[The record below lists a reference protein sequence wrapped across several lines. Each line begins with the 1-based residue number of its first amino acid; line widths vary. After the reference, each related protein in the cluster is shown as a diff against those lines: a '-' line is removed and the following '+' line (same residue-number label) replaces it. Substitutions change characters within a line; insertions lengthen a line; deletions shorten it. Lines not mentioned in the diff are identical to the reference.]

1 MIAKDL
7 RSNSLSE
14 LEDKLANLVRE
25 LVTVRMQ
32 KAMSENK
39 QTHLQRKLKRDIA
52 RIKTVYNEIKQG
64 SADE

>member
-39 QTHLQRKLKRDIA
+39 QTHLQRKLRRDIA
-52 RIKTVYNEIKQG
+52 RIKTVYNESKQG

>member
-14 LEDKLANLVRE
+14 LEDKLANVVRE

>member
-32 KAMSENK
+32 KAMNENK
-39 QTHLQRKLKRDIA
+39 QTHLQRKLRRDIA

>member
-1 MIAKDL
+1 MIATDL

-14 LEDKLANLVRE
+14 LEDKLASLVRE

-39 QTHLQRKLKRDIA
+39 QTHIQRKLRRDIA
-52 RIKTVYNEIKQG
+52 RIKTVYTEKKQG
-64 SADE
+64 DANE